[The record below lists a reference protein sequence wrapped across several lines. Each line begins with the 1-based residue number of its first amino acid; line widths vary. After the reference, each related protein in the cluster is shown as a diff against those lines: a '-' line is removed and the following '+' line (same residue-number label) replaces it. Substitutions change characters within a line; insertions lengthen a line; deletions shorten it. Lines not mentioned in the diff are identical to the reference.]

1 MNRQGGETC
10 GEMESTCGE
19 PHKGWLSAGDEKSSC
34 AGHIQLDAERNR
46 NANGSSVQSLTLEN
60 DNVCLWL
67 F

>member
-1 MNRQGGETC
+1 MRPAERWKAHVWSRTKDGSLPETRKAAAQGTF
-10 GEMESTCGE
+10 SFN
-19 PHKGWLSAGDEKSSC
+19 
-34 AGHIQLDAERNR
+34 AERNR